1 MKSFKP
7 SKEILTINVKKR
19 FINEKQI
26 LYAITIGSVEK
37 FDFFENSTA
46 TIGKL
51 SKFQQSLFQC

>member
-1 MKSFKP
+1 MK
-7 SKEILTINVKKR
+7 
-19 FINEKQI
+19 KQI

-37 FDFFENSTA
+37 FDFFKNSTA

>member
-1 MKSFKP
+1 MK
-7 SKEILTINVKKR
+7 
-19 FINEKQI
+19 KQI

-37 FDFFENSTA
+37 FDFLKNSTA